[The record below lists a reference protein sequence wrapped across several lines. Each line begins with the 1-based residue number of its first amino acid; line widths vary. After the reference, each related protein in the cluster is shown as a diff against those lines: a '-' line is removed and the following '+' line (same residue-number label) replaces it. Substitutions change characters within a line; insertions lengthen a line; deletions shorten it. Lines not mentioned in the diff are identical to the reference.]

1 MNIDLLRDNLKVDE
15 GYRTKAYKCSEG
27 HLTIGVGWNLDVR
40 GLPPE
45 IIEQLLTLS
54 IEDTKAGLNRSLTWW
69 GALPETAQRGLC
81 NLTFCVGVGGVLKF
95 TKMLAALKSGDFE
108 EAAVQVMDSL
118 FAKQTGARARR
129 IAELFRD
136 CK

>member
-1 MNIDLLRDNLKVDE
+1 
-15 GYRTKAYKCSEG
+15 
-27 HLTIGVGWNLDVR
+27 
-40 GLPPE
+40 
-45 IIEQLLTLS
+45 
-54 IEDTKAGLNRSLTWW
+54 
-69 GALPETAQRGLC
+69 
-81 NLTFCVGVGGVLKF
+81 
-95 TKMLAALKSGDFE
+95 MLAALKSSDFE